1 MRQRPRLQRDLFERK
16 RELPKVPAALRGA
29 LVQLIE
35 RLLIEALADDR
46 GETSVA
52 APAAREAVHEQ
63 DHA

>member
-1 MRQRPRLQRDLFERK
+1 MRQRPRLRRDLFEEK
-16 RELPKVPAALRGA
+16 REMPKVPASLRGA

-46 GETSVA
+46 GETSVV
-52 APAAREAVHEQ
+52 APAREAVHEQ